1 MARTTRRAFLRHI
14 AGLGTLASA
23 PLLGACASLPANA
36 PIALLQ
42 PFASPTPANAEAI
55 AAGLSQ
61 LPLAPIGIARGIYP
75 GRVAWAHDPRAAR
88 WDGVGGAWWQEDNI
102 AQERVDRMLS
112 NALQTVTGQSS
123 DAQAWHALF
132 RHFNSL
138 RRRPGANYE
147 RGQQI
152 AIKVNLNACMS
163 RDYAG
168 NGSFVS
174 PAVVYALLRQLVSFA
189 NVAPSDITVYDATRY
204 VPDCVFDKCDT
215 PELEGAHFVDW
226 AGGDGREQY
235 ARDSDSQITWSADM
249 NGNPAYLPTCV
260 TRADYHINLASLKG
274 HTLAGLAGCAENWL
288 GALLA
293 DLDGKPTMDSAR
305 ATNLPGYMAAQD
317 FDAGRPGRV
326 WPQQPMG
333 AYNPLVDL
341 MSHPHLGGKTLLCLM
356 DGLYVAPHQSAEITN
371 ACRWQSS
378 PFRGHWTASLFASQ
392 DGVAIDSV
400 ALDFLRAEPTVAGLP
415 EVMPANSTAD
425 NYLHEAALL
434 GNPPSGTRYHAT
446 HGARSLGVHEHWN
459 TPRDRRYS
467 RNLGK
472 GSGIELIRV

>member
-1 MARTTRRAFLRHI
+1 MARTTRRTFLRRI
-14 AGLGTLASA
+14 AGLGALASA
-23 PLLGACASLPANA
+23 PLLGACASLPANM

-42 PFASPTPANAEAI
+42 PIASPTPANADAI

-88 WDGVGGAWWQEDNI
+88 WEGADGAWWQESNI
-102 AQERVDRMLS
+102 AQDRVDRMLS
-112 NALQTVTGQSS
+112 HALQAVTGQSS
-123 DAQAWHALF
+123 DAQAWRALF

-138 RRRPGANYE
+138 RGRPGANYE

-152 AIKVNLNACMS
+152 AIKVNLNACAS

-174 PAVVYALLRQLVSFA
+174 PAIVQALLRQLVSFA
-189 NVAPSDITVYDATRY
+189 GVAPSDITVYDATRY

-215 PELEGAHFVDW
+215 PDLEGTHFVDW

-235 ARDSDSQITWSADM
+235 KRDSDSQIAWSADM
-249 NGNPAYLPTCV
+249 SGNPAYLPTCV
-260 TRADYHINLASLKG
+260 TRADYVINLASLNG
-274 HTLAGLAGCAENWL
+274 HTLTGLSGCAHNYL
-288 GALLA
+288 SSLLVDQNGEPA
-293 DLDGKPTMDSAR
+293 MHSAH
-305 ATNLPGYMAAQD
+305 AANLRPYMAAQD
-317 FDAGRPGRV
+317 SDAGSPDGT
-326 WPQQPMG
+326 WQQRAMG
-333 AYNPLVDL
+333 TYNPLVDL
-341 MSHPHLGGKTLLCLM
+341 MSHPHLGGKTLLYLM

-371 ACRWQSS
+371 ACRWQST
-378 PFRGHWTASLFASQ
+378 PFSGHWTASLFASQ

-400 ALDFLRAEPTVAGLP
+400 ALDFLRAEPTITGLP

-425 NYLHEAALL
+425 NYLHEAALI
-434 GNPPSGTRYHAT
+434 GDPPSGAHYHTAN
-446 HGARSLGVHEHWN
+446 GARSLGAHEHWN
-459 TPRDRRYS
+459 NPRDRRYS

-472 GSGIELIRV
+472 GGGIELMRV